1 VEGYLNGAAN
11 VTTANA
17 QYQVTIQQARLLRE
31 QSYQASLETRR
42 RTLEEH
48 QYELAMR
55 PTPEQIRAREQQQA
69 IERSL
74 NTPPPVEIWSGQ
86 ALNALLDSIKQG
98 LARGARG
105 RNVPLPQDALPHIN
119 VTSGATSGNVGIFK
133 QGGRLEWPLV
143 LKGAAFKEE
152 KTRLDGLTAQAV
164 SRAAMGAIDD
174 STLTDLND
182 TLKQLTDKV
191 NGMVADLTPTQFVQ
205 ATRYL
210 RELKSAYTSLQDPNV
225 ARYFSPAWTPHGAT
239 VGELVQQMAS
249 QGLRFAPCVTGGE
262 PAYTAVHQALVAYTL
277 GITQTAAR

>member
-1 VEGYLNGAAN
+1 
-11 VTTANA
+11 
-17 QYQVTIQQARLLRE
+17 LRE

-42 RTLEEH
+42 RTLEQY
-48 QYELAMR
+48 QYEMAMR
-55 PTPEQIRAREQQQA
+55 PTPEQIHAREQQA

-86 ALNALLDSIKQG
+86 ALNTLLDAIKQG

-105 RNVPLPQDALPHIN
+105 GTVPLPQDALSQIN
-119 VTSGATSGNVGIFK
+119 VTSGATSGNVGVFK

-152 KTRLDGLTAQAV
+152 RTRLDQLTAQAV
-164 SRAAMGAIDD
+164 SRAAMGGVDD

-182 TLKQLTDKV
+182 ALKQLSDKV
-191 NGMVADLTPTQFVQ
+191 QGQVAELTPSAYVQ

-225 ARYFSPAWTPHGAT
+225 ARYFSPAWTPHGRT
-239 VGELVQQMAS
+239 VGELVQQMTS

-262 PAYTAVHQALVAYTL
+262 PAYTALHQALVSYTVSMNQVV
-277 GITQTAAR
+277 TR